1 MKCKKYHIEY
11 LGKVL
16 HTDHWAELS
25 VDKCQEIRD
34 LYYTKPDFAQVE
46 KNLKSIHA
54 GGTRVSEVTNYYV
67 KDLMAMVKLYSPKW
81 SIAEALECD
90 DLIRYFYSRTL
101 ASEKVYP
108 QSNSL
113 INNFQTA
120 LRLSGGGV
128 AMKPSNFPMK
138 TVDDI
143 LETYNINNCY
153 YDFSCGWGVR
163 LLSSMKHRINYFGT
177 DPNHIL
183 VDRLNQLHIDYD
195 VTNSATSRVDIRC
208 QGSEV
213 FVPEWENCIGV
224 AFSSPPY
231 FTLEDYRIGNQSINN
246 KSYDVW
252 LTEYMLET
260 LQNIKKYLVDG
271 GHLLVNIKNFANYK
285 LYDDT
290 FNLAES
296 IGFKYI
302 ETRTLDNITRPS
314 AKTDLNTDESIMV
327 FKKDGIPVRINDN
340 TLNSFLM

>member
-1 MKCKKYHIEY
+1 MKAKKYHIEH

-16 HTDHWAELS
+16 HTDHWEELS
-25 VDKCQEIRD
+25 AEKCQEIRD
-34 LYYTKPDFAQVE
+34 LYYAKPDFKQVE
-46 KNLKSIHA
+46 RNLKAIHA
-54 GGTRVSEVTNYYV
+54 GGTKVSEVTNYYV

-101 ASEKVYP
+101 ASAKVYP
-108 QSNSL
+108 PSNSL
-113 INNFQTA
+113 IKNFETA

-138 TVDDI
+138 TVDGI
-143 LETYNINNCY
+143 LETYNINNRY

-163 LLSSMKHRINYFGT
+163 MLSAMKHGIEYFGT
-177 DPNHIL
+177 DPNHAL
-183 VDRLNQLHIDYD
+183 VERLEQLRCDYD
-195 VTNSATSRVDIRC
+195 VTNGVVSQVDIRC

-213 FVPEWENCIGV
+213 FVPEWENRIGV

-231 FTLEDYRIGNQSINN
+231 FTLEDYRIGEQSINN
-246 KSYDVW
+246 KSYDAW
-252 LTEYMLET
+252 LIEYMLET

-271 GHLLVNIKNFANYK
+271 GYLLVNIKNFATYK

-290 FNLAES
+290 FGLAEYA
-296 IGFKYI
+296 GFQYV

-314 AKTDLNTDESIMV
+314 AKTDLNTDEMIMV
-327 FKKDGIPVRINDN
+327 FKKI
-340 TLNSFLM
+340 